1 MPVPALFADRLA
13 LPAIAASLLALRN
26 GGPLWRQAAATF
38 EFETCEAVAET
49 TAEGDEMRFAI
60 AGILAVEIRGKAYP
74 ARLVTPPFV
83 RHGKVC
89 EGIL

>member
-1 MPVPALFADRLA
+1 MRANTERWAISAGATGWTRVRRYRFYDRRPFRPARFLGYPPRAIALARVPAD
-13 LPAIAASLLALRN
+13 ASGA
-26 GGPLWRQAAATF
+26 
-38 EFETCEAVAET
+38 CE
-49 TAEGDEMRFAI
+49 
-60 AGILAVEIRGKAYP
+60 VEIRGKAYP